1 MRTELAFLCDSALDD
16 RGKLHALGIGIDR
29 VDGAALPMT
38 HPRFVLVCVVRY
50 SAVETGSKRMAIRLL
65 DPDAADTIPPIE
77 QAIAFPVR
85 PGVVESDVRII
96 AEVNG
101 VAFQQAGPHAFHL
114 TIDGSEMAR
123 LPISVNVNV
132 NVGGRS

>member
-29 VDGAALPMT
+29 VDGAALPLT
-38 HPRFVLVCVVRY
+38 HSRFVLVCVVRY
-50 SAVETGSKRMAIRLL
+50 SAVETGRKRMSIRLL

-77 QAIAFPVR
+77 QPIAFPVR
-85 PGVVESDVRII
+85 PGAIESDVRII

-101 VAFQQAGPHAFHL
+101 ATFQQAGPHAFHL

-123 LPISVNVNV
+123 LPIAVTVSAHP
-132 NVGGRS
+132 